1 MPPASKSSSKQGEK
15 YTTENVTI
23 GPPARMSTEEGF
35 APQAEAAPVAI
46 DFQARQDAIS
56 LKRRSGGPDV
66 DPVAKKVKA
75 KPSEVPPTEL

>member
-1 MPPASKSSSKQGEK
+1 
-15 YTTENVTI
+15 
-23 GPPARMSTEEGF
+23 
-35 APQAEAAPVAI
+35 VAI